1 MPTRRTASI
10 VAMVLM
16 ALAAGCAADDL
27 TDRHLTAGDAAA
39 AAGDWIAAFDE
50 YLLAAEAAPDHEA
63 ARVGLDT
70 AADRLTAMVP
80 GLPVAEEV
88 QLLRWLEEQ
97 DRLSD
102 VAAVLNASV
111 VSIRSGWT
119 EMGSSTGRP
128 DEQPA
133 RPVYLDAF
141 AIDRYEVTNLQYA
154 AHLRQTDERA
164 PIYWIDG
171 AYPAGAATQ
180 PVVGVSW
187 QQAASYCTS
196 MGKRLPTE
204 AEWERACRGE
214 DGLDYPWGE
223 QWEAAN
229 LNTTLMPLKDPDE
242 AWTWLASPAN
252 APAQLRSVGDPVG
265 GASIDGVCNLAG
277 NAAEWVADWYH
288 RDAYSTLERVNPL
301 GTEPQWNHSIR
312 GGAWLFRHDDP
323 DLLVKQGR
331 CMFRN
336 SSHSA
341 ADPRVGFRCAT
352 GPS

>member
-1 MPTRRTASI
+1 MPTRRSASI
-10 VAMVLM
+10 LAMVLM
-16 ALAAGCAADDL
+16 ALIAGCAPGDL
-27 TDRHLTAGDAAA
+27 TDGHVAAGDTAA
-39 AAGDWIAAFDE
+39 AAGDWIAAFEE
-50 YLLAAEAAPDHEA
+50 YRLAAEADPDHEA
-63 ARVGLDT
+63 ATLGLDT

-80 GLPVAEEV
+80 GLAVATEV

-97 DRLSD
+97 DRLSG

-119 EMGSSTGRP
+119 EMGSTTGRP

-154 AHLRQTDERA
+154 TYLHHTGERA
-164 PIYWIDG
+164 PVYWIGG
-171 AYPAGAATQ
+171 AYPDGAATQ

-214 DGLDYPWGE
+214 SGLDYPWGE
-223 QWEAAN
+223 HWEAAN
-229 LNTTLMPLKDPDE
+229 LNTTLVPLNDLDQP
-242 AWTWLASPAN
+242 WTWLAFPGD

-265 GASIDGVCNLAG
+265 GASTDGVCNLAG
-277 NAAEWVADWYH
+277 NAAEWVADWYD

-301 GTEPQWNHSIR
+301 GAEPRWNHSIR

-323 DLLVKQGR
+323 DLMVEQGR

-341 ADPRVGFRCAT
+341 ADPRVGFRCAA
-352 GPS
+352 GSS